1 MDIPLLFDDFALV
14 MLSSL
19 SVCYHTEN
27 KNTLKEDQTSTGELL
42 TYRTL
47 PNKDCNYSEATKDI
61 QNPKLKTMNCIR
73 ENYCNVI
80 ARTAWSIVATIPI

>member
-1 MDIPLLFDDFALV
+1 

-27 KNTLKEDQTSTGELL
+27 KNTVKEDQTSTGELL

-47 PNKDCNYSEATKDI
+47 PNKDCNYSKDQRLLKPETKNDE
-61 QNPKLKTMNCIR
+61 L
-73 ENYCNVI
+73 Y
-80 ARTAWSIVATIPI
+80 

>member
-14 MLSSL
+14 MLSSP

-42 TYRTL
+42 MYRTL
-47 PNKDCNYSEATKDI
+47 PNKDCSYPKAHKGYLKPETK
-61 QNPKLKTMNCIR
+61 KL
-73 ENYCNVI
+73 
-80 ARTAWSIVATIPI
+80 RTRY